1 MNKLVIAGSAK
12 FIEEM
17 EEWKS
22 FFKNKG
28 YDVIGCPKKINQE
41 NSDEYKMAHISFFK
55 ALAEADTLF
64 VFNQDKNGIEGY
76 IGAETFAEL
85 SFLVAQNNINN
96 TNKKIYLLKM
106 PSKEVAC
113 YMEIQNF
120 IKLGWVEIF
129 DKS

>member
-17 EEWKS
+17 EEWKN

-55 ALAEADTLF
+55 SLVEADTLF
-64 VFNQDKNGIEGY
+64 VYNQDKNGIEGY

-106 PSKEVAC
+106 PSIEVSC

-120 IKLGWVEIF
+120 IELGWVEIF